1 MTLPNNDTTKP
12 KGREYQMF
20 INPKATLSV
29 ALLASTVLA
38 GAASAETTTI
48 RMVLKDF
55 ISTNANSV
63 AHVERIEAAL
73 AARGHD
79 IDIELVDL
87 PASGY
92 AEALGIMLLSGNIPD
107 LIYFQ
112 GGDQKI
118 ADQDVLEDW
127 RPWIAE
133 TEHLQGALYPHN
145 TARLDNYPYLMHVFP
160 LRAQQP
166 VIRTDWLEATGLS
179 APATVEDYT
188 ALLTAIR
195 DGDLDG
201 DGENNT
207 FGTTAGGSLGELD
220 GYLNPAFGI
229 TATWLQDES
238 GAWTHSHISSQERD
252 KLEYYSQLFAEGLLD
267 PEYVTINWEAKEDR
281 FYTGGVG
288 VVSVSRPSNVVVYQ
302 TKMDTVHP
310 GTTLTLLDPPEGPEG
325 QGLLAV
331 DVTKEGRGWAMSALS
346 ENKEAVVALMDFMA
360 SPEGQFMEQFGLPGI
375 HHEMNGNEVQVR
387 PDLGSWESPFM
398 ISASWTP
405 PVELFPAPAV
415 QYLQNTQT
423 YFLPDNAFAFPS
435 DYAAAV
441 DATTNVYNEW
451 AYKFVSG
458 TASFD
463 EWDTYVAAWTAAGGD
478 SLTEY
483 AGQELK

>member
-1 MTLPNNDTTKP
+1 MLSKTK
-12 KGREYQMF
+12 F
-20 INPKATLSV
+20 TLSA
-29 ALLASTVLA
+29 ALLASTFLGTV
-38 GAASAETTTI
+38 ASAETATI

-55 ISTNANSV
+55 ISTNPNSV
-63 AHVERIEAAL
+63 AHIERIEAAL
-73 AARGHD
+73 AEQGHD

-92 AEALGIMLLSGNIPD
+92 ADSLGIMLLSVDLPD

-127 RPWIAE
+127 RPWIE
-133 TEHLQGALYPHN
+133 GTEYLSDALYPHN

-179 APATVEDYT
+179 APSTVDEYT

-207 FGTTAGGSLGELD
+207 FGTTAGGSLKELD
-220 GYLNPAFGI
+220 GFLNPAFGI
-229 TATWLQDES
+229 TATWLQDNV
-238 GAWTHSHISSQERD
+238 GDWTHAHISTQERD
-252 KLEYYSQLFAEGLLD
+252 KLMYYNQLFAEDLLD
-267 PEYVTINWEAKEDR
+267 PEYITINWEAKEDR
-281 FYTGGVG
+281 FYTGRVG
-288 VVSVSRPSNVVVYQ
+288 VVSASRPSNVVVYQ
-302 TKMDTVHP
+302 TKMNTVHP
-310 GTTLTLLDPPEGPEG
+310 DTTLTLIDPPEGPGG

-331 DVTKEGRGWAMSALS
+331 DVSKEGRGWAMSALS
-346 ENKEAVVALMDFMA
+346 ENKEAVVALLDFMA
-360 SPEGQFMEQFGLPGI
+360 SPEGQFMEQFGLEGI
-375 HHEMNGNEVQVR
+375 HHEMNGDQVTVL

-398 ISASWTP
+398 ISASWQP
-405 PVELFPAPAV
+405 PVELFQAPAV

-451 AYKFVSG
+451 AFKFVSG
-458 TASFD
+458 AASFD
-463 EWDTYVAAWTAAGGD
+463 EWDDYVAAWNAAGGE
-478 SLTEY
+478 SLIEY
-483 AGQELK
+483 AGQALQ

>member
-1 MTLPNNDTTKP
+1 MFTKVGKTL
-12 KGREYQMF
+12 F
-20 INPKATLSV
+20 AS
-29 ALLASTVLA
+29 LLAGTFLG
-38 GAASAETTTI
+38 GAAAAEPVTI

-55 ISTNANSV
+55 ISTNPNSV

-73 AARGHD
+73 AARGHE
-79 IDIELVDL
+79 IDIEIVDL

-92 AEALGIMLLSGNIPD
+92 ADALGIMLLSGDLPD

-112 GGDQKI
+112 GGDRKI

-127 RPWIAE
+127 RPWIAK
-133 TEHLQGALYPHN
+133 TEHLKHALYPHN

-166 VIRTDWLEATGLS
+166 VIRTDWLEATGQS
-179 APATVEDYT
+179 APATVEEFT

-207 FGTTAGGSLGELD
+207 FGTTAGGSLKELN
-220 GYLNPAFGI
+220 GYLNPAFGV
-229 TATWLQDES
+229 TATWLQDDA
-238 GAWTHSHISSQERD
+238 GAWTHSQISAQERD
-252 KLEYYSQLFAEGLLD
+252 KLAYYNQLFSEGLLD

-281 FYTGGVG
+281 FYTGRVG
-288 VVSVSRPSNVVVYQ
+288 VVSASRPSNVVVYQ
-302 TKMDTVHP
+302 TKMNTVHP
-310 GTTLTLLDPPEGPEG
+310 DTTLTLLNPPKGPGG

-331 DVTKEGRGWAMSALS
+331 DVSKESRGWAMSALS
-346 ENKEAVVALMDFMA
+346 ENKEAVVTLLDFMA
-360 SPEGQFMEQFGLPGI
+360 SPEGQFMEQFGLEGT
-375 HHEMNGNEVQVR
+375 HHEINGNDVMVK

-415 QYLQNTQT
+415 QYLQNTQDH
-423 YFLPDNAFAFPS
+423 FLPDNAFAFPS

-451 AYKFVSG
+451 TFKFVSG
-458 TASFD
+458 SASLDQWD
-463 EWDTYVAAWTAAGGD
+463 EYVAAWKAAGGA
-478 SLTEY
+478 SMIEY
-483 AGQELK
+483 ANQELK